1 MALAIGPYSALS
13 EAAHPRRRSMLKTA
27 FLILVVLSI
36 SIVGG
41 GASVWYTLKAN
52 ESVGAV
58 TIGEWTAF
66 PSLGT
71 ADADPYSKARVARE
85 GLLALG
91 RAEGL
96 SFSAQRDSNGDALR
110 RECSYH
116 IEGPVPPARFWT
128 LYAADPAG
136 VVIQAG
142 SRRSSALHSNQLVR
156 LADNSVAISAG
167 RHPSFGNWLALSG
180 EGPMTLVLTFFD
192 TPISSSTGAG
202 DIVLPSIVKAGCD
215 A

>member
-1 MALAIGPYSALS
+1 
-13 EAAHPRRRSMLKTA
+13 MLKTA
-27 FLILVVLSI
+27 FLTFVVLCV

-41 GASVWYTLKAN
+41 GASVWYALKAN

-71 ADADPYSKARVARE
+71 PDADPYSMARVSRE

-96 SFSAQRDSNGDALR
+96 SFSAGRDSDGDALW
-110 RECSYH
+110 RECSYR
-116 IEGPVPPARFWT
+116 IEGVVPSARFWT
-128 LYAADPAG
+128 LYAADAEG
-136 VVIQAG
+136 NVVRRG
-142 SRRSSALHSNQLVR
+142 ERRSGALHSYQLLH
-156 LADNSVAISAG
+156 LADNSVAIAAG
-167 RHPSFGNWLALSG
+167 AHPSPGNWLALSG
-180 EGPMTLVLTFFD
+180 AGPMTLVLTFFD
-192 TPISSSTGAG
+192 TPIASSTGAS
-202 DIVLPSIVKAGCD
+202 DVTLPSIVKVGCD

>member
-1 MALAIGPYSALS
+1 
-13 EAAHPRRRSMLKTA
+13 MLKTA
-27 FLILVVLSI
+27 FLTFIVLAV

-66 PSLGT
+66 PAIGT
-71 ADADPYSKARVARE
+71 PDADPYSKARVARE

-96 SFSAQRDSNGDALR
+96 SFSAQRDSAGGALLR
-110 RECSYH
+110 QCIYR
-116 IEGPVPPARFWT
+116 IEGPVPSARFWT
-128 LYAADPAG
+128 LYAADSAG
-136 VVIQAG
+136 AVIRAG
-142 SRRSSALHSNQLVR
+142 ELRSAALHSNQLVR
-156 LADNSVAISAG
+156 LADSSVSITAG
-167 RHPSFGNWLALSG
+167 ARPAPGNWLALSG
-180 EGPMTLVLTFFD
+180 AGPMTLVLTFFD
-192 TPISSSTGAG
+192 TPIAAATGAS